1 MDNKDF
7 IFYEKLGSS
16 LIADVFRGESL
27 QRPGQALRLKVIK
40 PRFSDQDTL
49 SHVQQQLSYLKELNI
64 AQVTVPTLH
73 VEGDTFLLAQTL
85 SQAQTLDTYLQQQ
98 GTLSITATLT
108 LGIALTRSL
117 VDRHKKNWI
126 HKGIKPGNILIKP
139 DYSQIELIDDVRI
152 LENNLLGQFINN
164 SDYCQQSLSYQS
176 PEQSGHV
183 RLGIDCNSDL
193 YSLGAVL
200 YHCLTGQAPFSSSDP
215 LSLIHSHL
223 AEIPVP
229 VIDLRPE
236 CPPSLSQIVALL
248 LEKSPD
254 KRYQTAHGLQADLQW
269 IMDKITKN
277 ESTATTFPLKQHD
290 HRHFI
295 AQPLI
300 MLGREQEKHDLL
312 DVYQR
317 VCGGQF
323 GIAFI
328 SGHSGIGKSRLIEAL
343 ELPII
348 TRHGHFVSGKYNQF
362 STHQPYSALAQAIG
376 KLIRQIIVEDDAQLA
391 LWKQRV
397 LEKIGTNGQL
407 LINIIPEIAFLIGPQ
422 PSDTPLP
429 PLEAKKQ
436 FHALFC
442 RFLGALAN
450 IQSPL
455 VLFIDDLQWC
465 DDATLDILENISANP
480 THYPYL
486 FLIVAYRSNEIS
498 AAHRIYSIKNSLV
511 YQNYPFLHI
520 NLKPLDKTTVHDLLA
535 NMLNT
540 YASRVQEITEFLY
553 PVTGG
558 NPLLIYESL
567 RWLHEQG
574 GLFLNENGQQWH
586 WQISTLH
593 HLHLPD
599 TARSLFL
606 EKLKQLPKK
615 TQTLLA
621 MAALW
626 GNRFEAQDLA
636 DSLDMGL
643 NELFATLADI
653 LTQRILLIDKIELC
667 FFHDQLQ
674 AAAAQLFS
682 DTEKHQGHQKIAQ
695 QLIKKFLDRS
705 QAHNIA
711 DNAHLMFAIVEHL
724 QKGRLPHPS
733 EEQLLEEARFNY
745 LAGLAAMEALAHQE
759 SYHYFTQS
767 AKLSTSSDWQR
778 DYLFMR
784 DLHQHLAHAALI
796 LGEQTK
802 AHLVIAT
809 ALQYAQDNVDRVRFL
824 LEQITISNSLGHFDG
839 SVTMGREACQL
850 LDCSLPETEQNMLAE
865 IATLVTPLADS
876 GIMST
881 FASLPEA
888 TDPKAIVMLD
898 LYSELLAPSF
908 LSNQFNLYFLLS
920 TRAVTLAL
928 QQGQTASTCSPLGTL
943 TFYFYAQNRSDLAL
957 QYENHM
963 LALAKKNPDAL
974 SSIRALT
981 QGLWLTLHCTHPMD
995 ALQSLALNNIHHGI
1009 QRGELDYT
1017 GLTHVA
1023 LLWYQLAQ
1031 CKDFSSMEQQIND
1044 CVAFCTRF
1052 HLGLPSAISE
1062 SMQYALSP
1070 LWTDSSVINTRE
1082 IREKLQTWENE
1093 GHLSA
1098 LATHFFYKALK
1109 AYYSGEVADAESHL
1123 LRAEPYL
1130 SALPGTLIARL
1141 WVVHRYLCGLKTGTN
1156 AQQKAHLQ
1164 QVSEW
1169 VVQGDILKPYFA
1181 LMHAETTALNGS
1193 PAAVRNSFLA
1203 AIDIAHAQNYCFL
1216 EAFLYH
1222 QLGLWLEQ
1230 HSQHSSAMYLSQAIR
1245 LYKNCRAEAFV
1256 QPLIKRFEAR
1266 PQDLNDN
1273 QMGDTSASQQEKL
1286 DNTFLLQ
1293 ATQSI
1298 MQERDF
1304 NTLIQKILTST
1315 MERVGAKTGY
1325 LLTLDHGNLSVRAS
1339 GKKNAH
1345 IKTELL
1351 TQDTSTVEH
1360 LCIEVVRYC
1369 LRSSSAVVLENASM
1383 QGDFTHSHAVKRYQ
1397 LKSILSIPLINQGRT
1412 LGLIYLENSLIPG
1425 VFDSEQVAMINLLT
1439 TQAAIALD
1447 NSLLINN
1454 LKNTQNIL
1462 SQREQNLAITLNSIG
1477 DGVIV
1482 SDASGHVT
1490 LLNPIAEK
1498 LTGWSFNEAKGR
1510 PVRAIFNI
1518 IDSNTKELI
1527 LNPVDKVLSTGE
1539 TVYLSNHTTLIA
1551 KNGEKHHIADSAA
1564 PIRDH
1569 NNQIIGMVLVFND
1582 VTEAY
1587 HLRKEIADSHKKLSQ
1602 VMGDMHAMVATLTPE
1617 GAITFINNKPL
1628 SLAGMSHA
1636 NVINQKLWK
1645 SFWFNYDKDVQ
1656 QNVRSACQSAAEGQQ
1671 IYYDLPMQTL
1681 DGLIWI
1687 EFGLHPVK
1695 NDKGEVELLVWEGRD
1710 ITSRKL
1716 AENTLKEQKTEQ
1728 SLILNN
1734 LADAVITIDSRGKI
1748 QSFNSAAEKIFAYSV
1763 DEVMGK
1769 TINALMTSSDAGN
1782 HDQYMDK
1789 YSRGGKSKI
1798 IGIGRELSA
1807 KRKNGEIFPIH
1818 LSIAELP
1825 PAADGGKRFV
1835 ASIQDLTQRK
1845 QQQEILQRSQKMDAL
1860 GKLTGG
1866 IAHDY
1871 NNMLGVI
1878 LGYCELLESALIA
1891 QEKHLGFLKQI
1902 RHASERGVMLTQKLL
1917 SYSRQKPADA
1927 EVIQLN
1933 RLLLAQQ
1940 EMLAKTLT
1948 ARIQLTMQLNAEQ
1961 DSIKINLG
1969 DLEDCILNLCINAM
1983 HAMEDVGCL
1992 TLKTQSLNID
2002 TQHAMVLNI
2011 PERQYVVLTVT
2022 DTGIGMSE
2030 EIKSRIFDPFFST
2043 KGDKGTGLGL
2053 SQVYG
2058 FMERSKG
2065 AIKVSSEP
2073 GHGATFSLYFPV
2085 HTANNVISK
2094 PDNSQI
2100 PLDTVT
2106 GTETILVVDDEI
2118 ALLELTKEILLQ
2130 QGYQVLC
2137 ADNASDAIELL
2148 GRHKVDLVLSDVIMP
2163 NMNGYQLARWIQ
2175 QHHPHI
2181 HIQLISGFDNETV
2194 SSATDKILNAQRLS
2208 KPVKAEQLL
2217 SRIRKLLDTPIET

>member
-1 MDNKDF
+1 MNNKDF
-7 IFYEKLGSS
+7 IFHEKLGSS
-16 LIADVFRGESL
+16 LTADIFRGESL
-27 QRPGQALRLKVIK
+27 QQPGQALRLKVIK
-40 PRFSDQDTL
+40 PRFTAQDTT
-49 SHVQQQLSYLKELNI
+49 SHLQQQLSYLKQLNI
-64 AQVTVPTLH
+64 AQITLPTLH
-73 VEGDTFLLAQTL
+73 AEDDIVLLAQAL
-85 SQAQTLDTYLQQQ
+85 SQAQALDTYLQQHRA
-98 GTLSITATLT
+98 LSITATLE
-108 LGIALTRSL
+108 LGMALASAL
-117 VDRHKKNWI
+117 ADRHKKNWI
-126 HKGIKPGNILIKP
+126 HKGIKPGNILITS
-139 DYSQIELIDDVRI
+139 DFSRIELIDDVRI
-152 LENNLLGQFINN
+152 LESNSLGQLINN
-164 SDYCQQSLSYQS
+164 ADYCQQSLSYQS

-183 RLGIDCNSDL
+183 HLGIDYNSDL

-215 LSLIHSHL
+215 SSLIHSHL

-254 KRYQTAHGLQADLQW
+254 RRYQTAAGLKADLQW
-269 IMDKITKN
+269 VTDKITKN
-277 ESTATTFPLKQHD
+277 ESTAFQLKQHD
-290 HRHFI
+290 HCHFI
-295 AQPLI
+295 TQPLI
-300 MLGREQEKHDLL
+300 MLGREQEQRDLL

-317 VCGGQF
+317 VCGGQL

-328 SGHSGIGKSRLIEAL
+328 SGHSGIGKSRLVEAL

-348 TRHGHFVSGKYNQF
+348 SRQGHFVSGKYNQF
-362 STHQPYSALAQAIG
+362 STHKPYSALAQALG
-376 KLIRQIIVEDDAQLA
+376 KLIRQIMTEDDAQLT
-391 LWKQRV
+391 LWRQRI
-397 LEKIGTNGQL
+397 LEEVGSNGQL

-422 PSDTPLP
+422 PSNTPLP
-429 PLEAKKQ
+429 PLEAQKQ

-442 RFLGALAN
+442 RFLSTLAN
-450 IQSPL
+450 AQSPL

-465 DDATLDILENISANP
+465 DDATLDILENISADP

-498 AAHRIYSIKNSLV
+498 SAHRIYSIKNSLV

-520 NLKPLDKTTVHDLLA
+520 NLKPLDKTAIHDLLA

-540 YASRVQEITEFLY
+540 YASHTQEITEFLY

-558 NPLLIYESL
+558 NPLLVYESL
-567 RWLHEQG
+567 RWLYEQG
-574 GLFLNENGQQWH
+574 GLFLSEDGQQWH
-586 WQISTLH
+586 WQISTLSQ
-593 HLHLPD
+593 LHLPD
-599 TARSLFL
+599 TAQSLFL
-606 EKLKQLPKK
+606 EKLKQLPQK

-626 GNRFEAQDLA
+626 GARFEAQDLA
-636 DSLDMGL
+636 DSLAMGL
-643 NELFATLADI
+643 NELFTTLADI
-653 LTQRILLIDKIELC
+653 LAQRILLIDKIELY

-674 AAAAQLFS
+674 AAATHLFS
-682 DTEKHQGHQKIAQ
+682 DAQKHQGHQKIAQ
-695 QLIKKFLDRS
+695 HLIRKFQDRS

-711 DNAHLMFAIVEHL
+711 DNAHLLFAIVEHL
-724 QKGRLPHPS
+724 QKGHASPAS

-745 LAGLAAMEALAHQE
+745 LAGLAAMEAFAHQE

-767 AKLSTSSDWQR
+767 AKLSPANHWQI

-784 DLHQHLAHAALI
+784 DLYHHLARAALI

-809 ALQYAQDNVDRVRFL
+809 ALQYAQNNLDRVQFL
-824 LEQITISNSLGHFDG
+824 LEQISISNSLGHFDD
-839 SVTMGREACQL
+839 SVNMGREGCQL
-850 LDCSLPETEQNMLAE
+850 LDCPLPETEQDILTE
-865 IATLVTPLADS
+865 TATLVAPLADS
-876 GIMST
+876 GIMTT
-881 FASLPEA
+881 FAALPEA
-888 TDPKAIVMLD
+888 TDPKAIIMLN
-898 LYSELLAPSF
+898 LYSELLDPSF
-908 LSNQFNLYFLLS
+908 FSNQFNLYFLLS
-920 TRAVTLAL
+920 GRAVALTL
-928 QQGQTASTCSPLGTL
+928 QRGQTASICSPLGTL
-943 TFYFYAQNRSDLAL
+943 AFYFYAQNRFDLAS
-957 QYENHM
+957 QYENQM
-963 LALAKKNPDAL
+963 LALAEQNPDAS
-974 SSIRALT
+974 SSIRALA
-981 QGLWLTLHCTHPMD
+981 QGLWLTLHCTQPVD
-995 ALQSLALNNIHHGI
+995 TLQSLALNNIRHGI
-1009 QRGELDYT
+1009 RRGELNYT
-1017 GLTHVA
+1017 GLTHIA

-1031 CKDFSSMEQQIND
+1031 GKDFSSMQHQIND
-1044 CVAFCTRF
+1044 CVAFCARF
-1052 HLGLPSAISE
+1052 HLSLPLAISQ
-1062 SMQYALSP
+1062 SMQYALSS
-1070 LWTDSSVINTRE
+1070 LWTDSPAMDTQE
-1082 IREKLQTWENE
+1082 ITEKLQLWESE
-1093 GHLSA
+1093 GHLAA
-1098 LATHFFYKALK
+1098 LATHFCYKAMK
-1109 AYYSGEVADAESHL
+1109 AYYSGEVANAESHL
-1123 LRAEPYL
+1123 LQAEPYL
-1130 SALPGTLIARL
+1130 STLQGSLIARL
-1141 WVVHRYLCGLKTGTN
+1141 WVVYRYLCGLKTGTN
-1156 AQQKAHLQ
+1156 SQQKAQLQ

-1169 VVQGDILKPYFA
+1169 AAQGDMLKPYLA
-1181 LMHAETTALNGS
+1181 LMHAETTALDGS
-1193 PAAVRNSFLA
+1193 PEAVRNSFLT
-1203 AIDIAHAQNYCFL
+1203 AIDSAHAQNYCFI
-1216 EAFLYH
+1216 EAFLHY
-1222 QLGLWLEQ
+1222 QLGSWLEQ
-1230 HSQHSSAMYLSQAIR
+1230 HAQHSSSMYLTQALR
-1245 LYKNCRAEAFV
+1245 LYKNCHAESFV
-1256 QPLIKRFEAR
+1256 RPLIRQFEST
-1266 PQDLNDN
+1266 PLDFKNS

-1286 DNTFLLQ
+1286 DSSFLLQ

-1325 LLTLDHGNLSVRAS
+1325 LLTLEHGNLNVRAM

-1345 IKTELL
+1345 IKTELV
-1351 TQDTSTVEH
+1351 TQDTSTAEH
-1360 LCIEVVRYC
+1360 LCIEIVRYT
-1369 LRSSSAVVLENASM
+1369 LRSSSVVVLENASM
-1383 QGDFTHSHAVKRYQ
+1383 RGDFTHSHAVRRYQ

-1412 LGLIYLENSLIPG
+1412 LGLIYLENSLIPA
-1425 VFDSEQVAMINLLT
+1425 VFDSEQVAMISLLT

-1447 NSLLINN
+1447 NSLLIND

-1498 LTGWSFNEAKGR
+1498 LTGWSFSDAKGR

-1518 IDSNTKELI
+1518 IDSNTKDLI

-1551 KNGEKHHIADSAA
+1551 KNGEQHHIADSAA

-1569 NNQIIGMVLVFND
+1569 NNQIMGMVLVFND

-1587 HLRKEIADSHKKLSQ
+1587 RLRKEIADSHKKLSQ

-1636 NVINQKLWK
+1636 NVLNQKLWK
-1645 SFWFNYDKDVQ
+1645 CFWFNYDKTVQ
-1656 QNVRSACQSAAEGQQ
+1656 QNVQSACQSAAEGQQ

-1734 LADAVITIDSRGKI
+1734 LTDAVITINSQGRI
-1748 QSFNSAAEKIFAYSV
+1748 QSFNSAAEKIFAYSA
-1763 DEVMGK
+1763 DEVMGQ
-1769 TINALMTSSDAGN
+1769 TINTLMTSSDAGN
-1782 HDQYMDK
+1782 HDQYMGN
-1789 YSRGGKSKI
+1789 YFRSGKSKI
-1798 IGIGRELSA
+1798 MGIGRELSA

-1825 PAADGGKRFV
+1825 PAIDGGKRFV
-1835 ASIQDLTQRK
+1835 ASIQDVTQRK

-1878 LGYCELLESALIA
+1878 LGYCDLLEPALTA
-1891 QEKHLGFLKQI
+1891 QAKHLGFLKQI
-1902 RHASERGVMLTQKLL
+1902 RHAGERGVMLTQKLL
-1917 SYSRQKPADA
+1917 SYSRQKPANA
-1927 EVIQLN
+1927 ELVDLDQLL
-1933 RLLLAQQ
+1933 RTQQ

-1948 ARIQLTMQLNAEQ
+1948 ARIQLKMQLDAEQ
-1961 DSIKINLG
+1961 NSIKVNLG

-1992 TLKTQSLNID
+1992 TLQTQTINID
-2002 TQHAMVLNI
+2002 AKNAMVLNI
-2011 PERQYVVLTVT
+2011 PEGQYVVLIVK
-2022 DTGIGMSE
+2022 DTGVGMSE
-2030 EIKSRIFDPFFST
+2030 EIRGRIFDPFFST

-2065 AIKVSSEP
+2065 AIKVFSEP

-2085 HTANNVISK
+2085 HTKNNTTSK
-2094 PDNSQI
+2094 PGNSQT

-2148 GRHKVDLVLSDVIMP
+2148 GRHPVDLVLSDVIMP

-2181 HIQLISGFDNETV
+2181 HIQLISGFDNEAV
-2194 SSATDKILNAQRLS
+2194 SSATDKLLNAQRLS

-2217 SRIRKLLDTPIET
+2217 SRIRKLLDTPIEI